1 MDISG
6 SSTTKPSSPS
16 RSTTCRTSMST
27 TGASTASDGFPVCAG
42 IDLLHAGLS
51 PAAIREIVR
60 KRAKDIDAIAGKVSG
75 HSLRVGSA
83 QELARNGA
91 SIAELQQA
99 GGWISKSMPGKYVRH
114 ETAAR
119 GPV

>member
-1 MDISG
+1 MAQA
-6 SSTTKPSSPS
+6 
-16 RSTTCRTSMST
+16 RSAVER
-27 TGASTASDGFPVCAG
+27 GFPVCAG

-119 GPV
+119 GPTPAGPHQPTASIPTGCETW